1 MPTCQEKQEFSFCVP
16 NEELLW
22 RITLEAI
29 AINKSV
35 LEE

>member
-1 MPTCQEKQEFSFCVP
+1 MTTCQEKQEFSFCVP
-16 NEELLW
+16 IEELLW

>member
-16 NEELLW
+16 IEELLW